1 MSLIGEKLNP
11 IKKSPYKT
19 WQRVVLQDAILA
31 EQIFWTENHIVHNI
45 FMTIL
50 MTFGVYTNTEQ

>member
-19 WQRVVLQDAILA
+19 GQRVVLQDAILA
-31 EQIFWTENHIVHNI
+31 EQIF
-45 FMTIL
+45 
-50 MTFGVYTNTEQ
+50 